1 MIFEDDRGRVLGNLE
16 VFRGGLAA
24 IFHEVI
30 FDNLIF
36 VEGGESSA
44 LDRGDMDEHVLVS
57 LHRLDEPIT
66 LGRVEPLDGAF
77 LHRLSPSL
85 DVKKTRPRYHACHA
99 TNGLPEVCSISWSRN
114 AQSNG
119 LDPIVP
125 GIATRNLRVSKP
137 RRRAHQAAARH

>member
-1 MIFEDDRGRVLGNLE
+1 MIVLSRNAFLDRSWRSLRDLE

-36 VEGGESSA
+36 VEGREPGA

-77 LHRLSPSL
+77 LHRLSPGL
-85 DVKKTRPRYHACHA
+85 DVKKTRSRYDACHA
-99 TNGLPEVCSISWSRN
+99 TNGLPEVCSISWSKRT
-114 AQSNG
+114 
-119 LDPIVP
+119 VE
-125 GIATRNLRVSKP
+125 RP
-137 RRRAHQAAARH
+137 RSDCAWDCNTKFAR

>member
-30 FDNLIF
+30 FDNLIL
-36 VEGGESSA
+36 VEGGESGT
-44 LDRGDMDEHVLVS
+44 LDRGDMDEHILVS

-77 LHRLSPSL
+77 LHRLSPGL
-85 DVKKTRPRYHACHA
+85 DVKKTRSRDLRA
-99 TNGLPEVCSISWSRN
+99 TPQAGFLKVCSIFLVAKRT
-114 AQSNG
+114 
-119 LDPIVP
+119 VERP
-125 GIATRNLRVSKP
+125 GSDC
-137 RRRAHQAAARH
+137 ARDCNTKTAR